1 MTIEMPKGDYRPIK
15 FKIKNKDGS
24 DFNIDIQEIFIT
36 FKENYLIKDMLFQ
49 KRLSN
54 GDIIKK
60 EDGYYHF
67 GIMPEDTQNL
77 NCKDYVFDIEIY
89 NKEPLIKQTILGVLK
104 LTSEVT
110 HIENEV

>member
-1 MTIEMPKGDYRPIK
+1 MKIEMPKGDYRPVK

-24 DFNIDIQEIFIT
+24 DFNIDVSEIFIT
-36 FKENYLIKDMLFQ
+36 FKRSFSTKDMLFQ

-54 GDIIKK
+54 NDITKK

-67 GIMPEDTQNL
+67 GIMPEDTQDL
-77 NCKDYVFDIEIY
+77 AVGKYVFDIEIY
-89 NKEPLIKQTILGVLK
+89 NEEPLIKQTILGDLC

-110 HIENEV
+110 HVENEV